1 MGRRLERSPILIS
14 ESRRLIMQ
22 LLRTR
27 WGYSMI
33 CLVVLAVLL
42 AGAVGGIVNALM
54 TENGFIFPSSVQQP
68 NGPKIW
74 RPGILGNALVSAVA
88 ALISWGLYGADAAY
102 NIFSTS
108 NSTYQPTF
116 TPATLV
122 GAVLIGIGG
131 ARWLTAEVDKKLLR
145 GAAVAA
151 ASKNVD
157 QPLAAKMAI
166 STPLQALREAT
177 K

>member
-14 ESRRLIMQ
+14 NPAANNAIIANAVGLFDDLSGG
-22 LLRTR
+22 T
-27 WGYSMI
+27 
-33 CLVVLAVLL
+33 AVLL

-122 GAVLIGIGG
+122 GAVLIGMEEQDG
-131 ARWLTAEVDKKLLR
+131 
-145 GAAVAA
+145 
-151 ASKNVD
+151 
-157 QPLAAKMAI
+157 
-166 STPLQALREAT
+166 
-177 K
+177 